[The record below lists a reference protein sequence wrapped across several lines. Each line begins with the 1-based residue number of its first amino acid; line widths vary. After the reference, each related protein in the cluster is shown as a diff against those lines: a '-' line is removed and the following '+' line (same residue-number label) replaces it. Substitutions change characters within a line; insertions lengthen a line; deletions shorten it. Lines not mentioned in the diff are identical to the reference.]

1 MKAETEYSEEQAI
14 QRTQIAENMVLQI
27 LGMKCIIG
35 QEHFRRRSIQ
45 RYWGHIQT
53 TLQLKKR

>member
-27 LGMKCIIG
+27 SGMECFIG
-35 QEHFRRRSIQ
+35 QEHFL
-45 RYWGHIQT
+45 H
-53 TLQLKKR
+53 K